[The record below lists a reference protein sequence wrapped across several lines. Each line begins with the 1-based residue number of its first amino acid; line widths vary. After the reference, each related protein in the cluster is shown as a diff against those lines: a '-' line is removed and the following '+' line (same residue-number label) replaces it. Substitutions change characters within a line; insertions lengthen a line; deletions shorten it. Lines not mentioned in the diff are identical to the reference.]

1 MCGGIYEEELVMFKH
16 YRVFKDGTPVNGVVR
31 AVNEKDAIDQVYMKL
46 GSASR
51 FSGMSRNSLVA
62 KEVYYGGTQ

>member
-1 MCGGIYEEELVMFKH
+1 MMKY

-31 AVNEKDAIDQVYMKL
+31 AINEKDAINQVYMKL

-51 FSGMSRNSLVA
+51 FSGMSRDSLVA
-62 KEVYYGGTQ
+62 TEVHYGEVK